1 MPYLNHVVLLRLQ
14 LFYIFQVPFGRTP
27 RRMFLQCLQMC
38 SSPVSSM
45 TFRIEDIDSVC
56 SRLNKWSSR
65 ENPLQAAMGEN
76 RTDKRVLNWFFL
88 GSLSYMI
95 PFCYFNLYALLS
107 QVFSDLF
114 DIIGLLNRIPL

>member
-1 MPYLNHVVLLRLQ
+1 MPSLNHVVLLRLQ

-56 SRLNKWSSR
+56 SHLNKWSSR

>member
-1 MPYLNHVVLLRLQ
+1 MPSLNHVVLLRLQ

-45 TFRIEDIDSVC
+45 TFRTEDIDSVC